1 MIFNLIPS
9 KPQINPLL
17 KINRHGFC
25 LKIVNIGAVNGVGGA
40 FVYRVRLGDDVVV
53 AEQKDGQEPQN
64 GHIYLKRDKVL

>member
-1 MIFNLIPS
+1 L
-9 KPQINPLL
+9 
-17 KINRHGFC
+17 